1 MFTMESSWY
10 NREIYWE
17 YSGISIKF
25 GFTIALRTLAMIRIQ
40 YDQGK
45 SGVHQPNLQT

>member
-17 YSGISIKF
+17 YSGISIKL
-25 GFTIALRTLAMIRIQ
+25 GMIYYCFANFSNDTDSI
-40 YDQGK
+40 
-45 SGVHQPNLQT
+45 